1 MSQEEMVSCTWSKV
15 DDLIYFCVE
24 TGKYHFVCE
33 TEMFDETPYDS
44 LSACRAGLVLYAEQ
58 L

>member
-1 MSQEEMVSCTWSKV
+1 MTQEEMQNAQWEMIESCIYRCV
-15 DDLIYFCVE
+15 D

-44 LSACRAGLVLYAEQ
+44 VSECRASLSAYAAQ